1 MSQSIKVDSCHVT
14 IRRAFKQ
21 PSQFIA
27 ANYGKNRWAREASII
42 SMSNPA
48 CGFTNRFNL
57 YRKLLA

>member
-1 MSQSIKVDSCHVT
+1 MQTVKVDSEHVT

-27 ANYGKNRWAREASII
+27 AVYGKNRWAREASII

-57 YRKLLA
+57 YKKLLA